1 MFTVGPRLSKA
12 VAVRGPMATNSSGCQ
27 EAHMHARIQNRLL
40 VSLVV
45 TCEQLTDIY
54 NVHAALGCFWV
65 QKLPLCRLTAKIFSY
80 SCYAPRLWPW

>member
-1 MFTVGPRLSKA
+1 MAGGPWLPTA
-12 VAVRGPMATNSSGCQ
+12 VVVRRPIY
-27 EAHMHARIQNRLL
+27 MHACIQIKLL
-40 VSLVV
+40 FILVV

-65 QKLPLCRLTAKIFSY
+65 QRLPLCHLMAKTFSY